1 MLLVRDVLDKQ
12 MVDRHGIRM
21 GKVDGLVLQLDAD
34 GPPRVVYLE
43 AGAPTLARRLG
54 AGVGRWVARL
64 ARRWG
69 ADHPESFR
77 IPWSSVRAI
86 TLEVS
91 VDTDAEATRINVV
104 EDWLRV
110 HVVEHIP
117 GGRP

>member
-12 MVDRHGIRM
+12 MVDRHGTRM

-43 AGAPTLARRLG
+43 AGVPTLASRLG
-54 AGVGRWVARL
+54 AAFGRWVAGL

-69 ADHPESFR
+69 GEHPDSFR
-77 IPWSSVRAI
+77 IPWSSVRAV

-91 VDTDAEATRINVV
+91 VDTDVEATRLNVV

-110 HVVEHIP
+110 HIVERIP